1 MPSGTVVYDYGILHA
16 DEARPLHCPCGRT
29 DSAGRA
35 EAVIAAHLAGAPAG
49 TRAVILIRAIAG
61 DGTTGPAYLYALA
74 ERGANGVTWPTHLG
88 IRAPGND
95 AARDARDGLSTAGPC
110 GAASGPRIDDDCED
124 RMTATATDVAPGRHG
139 RASWLWRRQL
149 GAYPDTGRRVLYL
162 GITVLATVTLYYEL
176 YVGGSVATLLLT
188 NLRMSFAFYVVVLA
202 FGNLIGA
209 FG

>member
-1 MPSGTVVYDYGILHA
+1 MTEPGLVMPSGAAAGAQAASVPSGTVVYDYGILHA

-95 AARDARDGLSTAGPC
+95 AARDARDGLAPPARAGRPPGPGSTTIA
-110 GAASGPRIDDDCED
+110 R
-124 RMTATATDVAPGRHG
+124 TA
-139 RASWLWRRQL
+139 
-149 GAYPDTGRRVLYL
+149 
-162 GITVLATVTLYYEL
+162 
-176 YVGGSVATLLLT
+176 
-188 NLRMSFAFYVVVLA
+188 
-202 FGNLIGA
+202 
-209 FG
+209 